1 MRESS
6 VRPVRPLLLAPLC
19 LALVLPVLLGAAAC
33 TGSSAGPED
42 PGLAPRGTTMTTA
55 KPTRQNLTNQV
66 SLSGKVTLNPVFG
79 LAAPVAGQVR
89 YLTVRTPTTTPTKP
103 TTVATIVVSGKVV
116 AKIDV
121 PAGST
126 FSGRLVDD
134 RSTVAAGTPVVSAK
148 RVGYGI
154 VADIDGGQAYKIS
167 DALATVQAQIA
178 GGPGP
183 FGCTVLGTIAALPE
197 GTVPDPPAPPVTDPS
212 AAPGG
217 PVIKRPDVP
226 TTGGTSSEPTGLR
239 LVCVAAADVKLIN
252 GVSATLQV
260 VTATVSNV
268 LVLPVEAVAGSQGKG
283 KVDVLRPDGS
293 RETRDVTLGLTDGRV
308 VEITSGLTGD
318 ETVAVPGPN
327 LPPADPRGDGN
338 FPGGKG

>member
-1 MRESS
+1 
-6 VRPVRPLLLAPLC
+6 VRPLRPLLLAV
-19 LALVLPVLLGAAAC
+19 ALPVVILLGTTAC
-33 TGSSAGPED
+33 TGGTAGPDD
-42 PGLAPRGTTMTTA
+42 PSLAPRGTTMTTA

-103 TTVATIVVSGKVV
+103 TTVANIVVNGKVV
-116 AKIDV
+116 AKVDV

-134 RSTVAAGTPVVSAK
+134 RSTVAAGTPIVSAK

-154 VADIDGGQAYKIS
+154 VADIDGSQAYKIS

-197 GTVPDPPAPPVTDPS
+197 GTVPDPPAPPATDPS
-212 AAPGG
+212 APPGG
-217 PVIKRPDVP
+217 PVIKIPEAP
-226 TTGGTSSEPTGLR
+226 PGGPSSEPTGLR
-239 LVCVAAADVKLIN
+239 LVCIAAADVKLIN

-327 LPPADPRGDGN
+327 LPPAEPRGDPN